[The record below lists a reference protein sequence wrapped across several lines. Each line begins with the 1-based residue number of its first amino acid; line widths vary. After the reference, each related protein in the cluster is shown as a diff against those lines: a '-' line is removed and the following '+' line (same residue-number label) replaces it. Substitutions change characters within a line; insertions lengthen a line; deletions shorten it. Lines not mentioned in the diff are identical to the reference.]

1 MAAADSSWTPGAG
14 PTSPG
19 PCVPALEQGLC
30 KKCDK
35 FLKSITP
42 DDSDPQEYKRFDWAH
57 DWPATQACAELGCGL
72 CGLFSSNVVTG
83 PRNIVSEQLSQA
95 AIVCHLWR
103 EPHGVDFD
111 LEITRDQ
118 APIDITS
125 LGHHILS
132 IVSFVLS
139 RVDGRFSLSLLFIG
153 CLPLT
158 MLIRKA
164 RSSSYANFEHEDGLE

>member
-14 PTSPG
+14 PSSRG

-35 FLKSITP
+35 FLKNITS
-42 DDSDPQEYKRFDWAH
+42 DDSDPQEYTMFDWAH

-83 PRNIVSEQLSQA
+83 PHVVSEQLSQA
-95 AIVCHLWR
+95 AIVCHLRR
-103 EPHGVDFD
+103 EPHGVDFN
-111 LEITRDQ
+111 LHITRDQ

-125 LGHHILS
+125 LFHHRLS
-132 IVSFVLS
+132 YVSFVLS
-139 RVDGRFSLSLLFIG
+139 RVDGISSLNLLSIG
-153 CLPLT
+153 CPSLT

-164 RSSSYANFEHEDGLE
+164 RSSSYANFEHGDGLK